1 VRAPQVPTQGQ
12 AVLYRNYL
20 SNLFAARCATGPLVI
35 AGLAAMRRQL
45 TAPLSA
51 ACPGGY
57 STRLLADAD
66 LKAVELGRLRR

>member
-1 VRAPQVPTQGQ
+1 VP
-12 AVLYRNYL
+12 RKYL
-20 SNLFAARCATGPLVI
+20 PKDKPCCTGTNLFAARCATGPLVI